1 MSRRAT
7 RSILFLT
14 VLTAAPS
21 AAQTVRSVGGRSEVF
36 AGSELE
42 RYVRVLQ
49 AVGAVALYPWSSR
62 SFSPAEL
69 DALLP
74 FAAAHPW
81 AGRYDWTARH
91 SRWTFEVVRPSVAL
105 RFNSTFPY
113 GWNDGALW
121 AGRGITTAVQAGFA
135 ARYGPLSLTV
145 APVAF
150 RSENTGFT
158 LLPNGESGRLAYA
171 DGLYAQNIDLP
182 QRFGDRPYEML
193 DPGQSTLRVDTWGVA
208 VGVSTAN
215 QFWGPAV
222 DFPFVLG
229 DNAAGFPHA
238 FLGTAHPISLWG
250 VRLHGRLVWG
260 RLEQSAY
267 SPETGAGGR
276 RFMAGFLGIA
286 TVRWVPG
293 LELGLSRFAHSLWRA
308 GGPTLNDLLRAVG
321 SRYGAN
327 QVNLTN
333 DNQLASA
340 FFRWVLPRRG
350 VEVYGEYGREDYNQ
364 NLRDLLEEPDH
375 IGGYSY
381 MFGFRKVVWRPGRRL
396 ISARIEL
403 QHAPA
408 AVTPEGRERPPVYI
422 HSGEPAQGHTLR
434 GQLLGSAG
442 GLGGGATTVALDMYH
457 PRGRWT
463 VELTRILRQ
472 DFGDFPRSG
481 QANPQAR
488 DIQHA
493 VGVEGLFF
501 RGRYDVNVG
510 LTGVYELNRNLRGD
524 AFNLNAQVGI
534 RANVTR

>member
-1 MSRRAT
+1 MSYCAT

-14 VLTAAPS
+14 LLSAAPS
-21 AAQTVRSVGGRSEVF
+21 AAQTIGSVGGRSEVF

-42 RYVRVLQ
+42 SYIRVLQ

-222 DFPFVLG
+222 DFPFIVG

-238 FLGTAHPISLWG
+238 FLGSAHPISLWG
-250 VRLHGRLVWG
+250 LRLHGRLVWG
-260 RLEQSAY
+260 RLEQSRF
-267 SPETGAGGR
+267 SPETAAGGR
-276 RFMAGFLGIA
+276 RFMAGFLGVA
-286 TVRWVPG
+286 TLRWVPG
-293 LELGLSRFAHSLWRA
+293 LELGLSRFSHSLWRP
-308 GGPTLNDLLRAVG
+308 GGPTLNDLLRALS

-327 QVNLTN
+327 QVQVAN

-340 FFRWVLPRRG
+340 FFRWVFPRRG

-381 MFGFRKVVWRPGRRL
+381 MFGFRKVVGRPGARL
-396 ISARIEL
+396 ISTRIEL
-403 QHAPA
+403 QHAPK

-422 HSGEPAQGHTLR
+422 HSGEPAQGHTVQ
-434 GQLLGSAG
+434 GQFLGSAG
-442 GLGGGATTVALDMYH
+442 ALGGAAMVVALDVYH
-457 PRGRWT
+457 PGGRWT
-463 VELTRILRQ
+463 VESTRILRQ

-493 VGVEGLFF
+493 MGVEGLFF